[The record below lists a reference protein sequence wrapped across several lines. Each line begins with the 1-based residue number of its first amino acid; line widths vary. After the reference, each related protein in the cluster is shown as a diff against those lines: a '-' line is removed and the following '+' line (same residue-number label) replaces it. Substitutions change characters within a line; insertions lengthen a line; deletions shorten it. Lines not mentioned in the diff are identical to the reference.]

1 MYKSYFVNMSHTK
14 DYFPYCLTTMFHIPF
29 LLFFFS
35 VWLICF
41 HLFKKFFFFF
51 FFCSVP
57 VLAYKSFFFL
67 LFFPIPIIVFNM
79 FTLFFFFPSQCLL
92 HPKAYQ
98 RNAAELFICLY
109 EIINCISYVSYLTVW
124 SVLGFK

>member
-29 LLFFFS
+29 LLFFFCPIGLS
-35 VWLICF
+35 VFTCS
-41 HLFKKFFFFF
+41 KVFFFFF
-51 FFCSVP
+51 LVQFLFW
-57 VLAYKSFFFL
+57 LINLFFL
-67 LFFPIPIIVFNM
+67 LFLPIPIIVFNM
-79 FTLFFFFPSQCLL
+79 FTMFFFFPSQYLL

-124 SVLGFK
+124 SVLDFK